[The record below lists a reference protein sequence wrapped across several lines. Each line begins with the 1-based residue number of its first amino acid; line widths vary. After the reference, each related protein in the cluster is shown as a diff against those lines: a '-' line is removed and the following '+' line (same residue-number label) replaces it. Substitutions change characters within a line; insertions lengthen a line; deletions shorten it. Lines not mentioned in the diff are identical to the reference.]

1 MKKLLTTIAALA
13 ALGCGL
19 LSAQAVQYSVDLSP
33 FSAVD
38 ISGPFEVSLVRGQQP
53 RALISVLDPYKEYV
67 ICSVDAGVLSIGL
80 DEKKVPSDVKRQFR
94 GKGTPDPVYSAI
106 VYVPDLLQAVT
117 MSGKAVLRDTEDVF
131 DKSRTVFTLDGQASV
146 MTLNVSSL
154 VFSLDMRGKSTADL
168 KAVCRETSVTL
179 SGSSSLTMD
188 EQTDKS
194 QYNLS
199 GSSKARVK
207 SKTMSFNVIAKANAS
222 MTLAGSSDG
231 ANYELAGT
239 SEVDASLFEVSDAD
253 VRMTSVTR
261 LSVAAANVL
270 RVNLNGGST
279 LQFLGDPSVVIDNV
293 RSASMTRLP
302 GDGNTTKL

>member
-1 MKKLLTTIAALA
+1 MKKLLTTIAALVA
-13 ALGCGL
+13 IGCGL
-19 LSAQAVQYSVDLSP
+19 LSAQAVQYSVDLTP
-33 FSAVD
+33 FKSVD

-53 RALISVLDPYKEYV
+53 RALISVLGPYKDYV
-67 ICSVDAGVLSIGL
+67 VCSVEAGVLSIGM
-80 DEKKVPSDVKRQFR
+80 DEKKVPSEVKRQFR
-94 GKGTPDPVYSAI
+94 GKGTPDPVFSAI
-106 VYVPDLLQAVT
+106 VYVPELIQAVT
-117 MSGKAVLRDTEDVF
+117 MSGKAVLRDSEDVF
-131 DKSRTVFTLDGQASV
+131 DKSRIAFVLDGQASV
-146 MTLNVSSL
+146 MTLNLSSL
-154 VFSLDMRGKSTADL
+154 AFDLDMRGKSTADL
-168 KAVCRETSVTL
+168 KAVCGETNVSL
-179 SGSSSLTMD
+179 SGSSSLTID

-194 QYNLS
+194 QYNLV

-207 SKTMSFNVIAKANAS
+207 SKTMNFSVIAKANSS

-231 ANYELAGT
+231 ANYELSGT
-239 SEVDASLFEVSDAD
+239 SEIDASLFEVSDAD
-253 VRMTSVTR
+253 VRMSSVTR

>member
-1 MKKLLTTIAALA
+1 MKKFLATVAALV

-38 ISGPFEVSLVRGQQP
+38 ISGPFEVSLVRGQQS
-53 RALISVLDPYKEYV
+53 RALISVLEPYKDYV
-67 ICSVDAGVLSIGL
+67 ICSVNAGVLSIGL
-80 DEKKVPSDVKRQFR
+80 DEKKVPVDVKRQFR

-117 MSGKAVLRDTEDVF
+117 MSGKAVLRDSEDVF
-131 DKSRTVFTLDGQASV
+131 DKSRVVFTLDGQASV
-146 MTLNVSSL
+146 MSLNVSSL
-154 VFSLDMRGKSTADL
+154 VFSLEMGGKSTADL
-168 KAVCRETSVTL
+168 KAVCRETNVNL
-179 SGSSSLTMD
+179 AGSSSLTMD

-194 QYNLS
+194 QYILA
-199 GSSKARVK
+199 GSAKGRVK
-207 SKTMSFNVIAKANAS
+207 SKTMNFSVVAKANAS
-222 MTLAGSSDG
+222 MTLAGTGDC
-231 ANYELAGT
+231 ATYELAGT
-239 SEVDASLFEVSDAD
+239 SEIDASLFEVSDAD
-253 VRMTSVTR
+253 VRMSSVTR

-302 GDGNTTKL
+302 GPATTKL